1 MTNSVNYQ
9 NQAIPAYSGI
19 TINITNPTV
28 NPPSAGHVCQ
38 PGCRIHNQNLANNND
53 GNMYTTNPTQP
64 INPYMTQY
72 GTGAPNEN
80 IAQAAMPT
88 PNPAQYSYPPQYY
101 LNNYNYV
108 QNGEKGN
115 AKSLTETPV
124 LNNIPPQNDS
134 KPIMNTAIKA
144 PEEDMNASKEIIDNL
159 DSKLAEQK
167 ELEANGQEKRVVAL
181 TNEYIMSLEN
191 YLNNPNSEIRL
202 MAAKE
207 ILTRLDEDKDRYDD
221 VALNALL
228 NKMLQDPEQLIRVAA
243 MSAFSSKLASGNDF
257 TVKLLQDI
265 QNNPNANK
273 DDVVEAANILL
284 TMSAETEIKHE
295 PAKLVNK
302 PTNPMEEEMPVSQEQ
317 LLALQEMLQAQQN
330 NAPQMP
336 PEIQ

>member
-38 PGCRIHNQNLANNND
+38 PGCTIHNQNLANNND

-115 AKSLTETPV
+115 AKSLTETPKE
-124 LNNIPPQNDS
+124 S
-134 KPIMNTAIKA
+134 AIA
-144 PEEDMNASKEIIDNL
+144 LAVEIVK
-159 DSKLAEQK
+159 S
-167 ELEANGQEKRVVAL
+167 VL
-181 TNEYIMSLEN
+181 TNSIKLIIERETFSL
-191 YLNNPNSEIRL
+191 SR
-202 MAAKE
+202 
-207 ILTRLDEDKDRYDD
+207 
-221 VALNALL
+221 
-228 NKMLQDPEQLIRVAA
+228 
-243 MSAFSSKLASGNDF
+243 SS
-257 TVKLLQDI
+257 
-265 QNNPNANK
+265 
-273 DDVVEAANILL
+273 
-284 TMSAETEIKHE
+284 
-295 PAKLVNK
+295 
-302 PTNPMEEEMPVSQEQ
+302 
-317 LLALQEMLQAQQN
+317 
-330 NAPQMP
+330 
-336 PEIQ
+336 